1 MSELSDSCAGF
12 LVLVFIIFA
21 SSVLMAR
28 SQSLLVVALVLA
40 SVGLTA
46 GSLMPTL
53 KAVDAPSRAGE
64 PERRALMLD
73 DLLAC
78 AEKCEGKNQY
88 SGTCGGLAENS
99 DKWCEAGDKDKE
111 MYIMVC
117 CANSS
122 SECCDPNIGAI
133 VGIVIAIVVVLAV
146 AITGCAYCCKCCCF
160 SYRKNAGGP
169 PQVAMM
175 AQGQVAP
182 PKV

>member
-1 MSELSDSCAGF
+1 MRHAMELGRGPARF
-12 LVLVFIIFA
+12 PIRP
-21 SSVLMAR
+21 SS
-28 SQSLLVVALVLA
+28 SSGC
-40 SVGLTA
+40 S
-46 GSLMPTL
+46 TL
-53 KAVDAPSRAGE
+53 IN
-64 PERRALMLD
+64 
-73 DLLAC
+73 LAC

-146 AITGCAYCCKCCCF
+146 AITGLKLRAV
-160 SYRKNAGGP
+160 RR
-169 PQVAMM
+169 
-175 AQGQVAP
+175 
-182 PKV
+182 